1 MKVQLLEGLTAEKP
15 SSLYDGEE
23 MQPAS
28 VLLQFCVDI
37 SIPRCSLSA
46 QGQPG
51 PQAADDIFSHRH
63 FSS

>member
-1 MKVQLLEGLTAEKP
+1 
-15 SSLYDGEE
+15 

-28 VLLQFCVDI
+28 VFLQFCVDI

-63 FSS
+63 FSSWAEIKPESSHMVDG